1 MNFFDRAANR
11 IARFVGHPGTFALA
25 FLVIVVWAVIG
36 PFAGYSDTW
45 QLVINTSTTIVT
57 FLMVFLIQ
65 NTQNR
70 DSHALH
76 LKIDELLRAL
86 DAADTRLVDLEERSE
101 KDLDRLHQH
110 YVSLAAHGVA
120 PHQVAEEA
128 DKAQRSAPQGRRG
141 QRNQSRR
148 RNVQKPQT

>member
-1 MNFFDRAANR
+1 MNFFDRAANHL
-11 IARFVGHPGTFALA
+11 ARLMGHPGAFALA
-25 FLVIVVWAVIG
+25 CLAIVVWGALG

-70 DSHALH
+70 DSHAMH

-101 KDLDRLHQH
+101 KDLERLHQH
-110 YVSLAAHGVA
+110 YVALAAGGVA
-120 PHQVAEEA
+120 PHQPA
-128 DKAQRSAPQGRRG
+128 AQPGGGPSTPDPN
-141 QRNQSRR
+141 RNQPDHQ
-148 RNVQKPQT
+148 NVQKPQS